1 MDVVDVASPTSMV
14 IIETSKVKWS
24 MTKRLV
30 IVMLRNDIEPE
41 VDPSLSCQMSLDEP
55 MQKAF
60 ADDQTAHCAQL
71 AYSYTLFS

>member
-1 MDVVDVASPTSMV
+1 
-14 IIETSKVKWS
+14 

-41 VDPSLSCQMSLDEP
+41 VDPLLSCQMSLDEP

-60 ADDQTAHCAQL
+60 ADDQTAQL
-71 AYSYTLFS
+71 AYS